1 MMRGEIWWADFGIP
15 FGSEPGFRR
24 PVIVVQDNSFNKSN
38 INTTIVIPLTTNIAL
53 AEAPGNLL
61 LKKTI
66 TKLNKESACVVSQIG
81 VIDKDRL
88 VEKIHKLDRETIFE
102 IEIGIR
108 LVLGIS

>member
-24 PVIVVQDNSFNKSN
+24 PVVVIQDNSFNKSD

-61 LKKTI
+61 FKKSV
-66 TKLNKESACVVSQIG
+66 TKLSKESACVVSQIG

-88 VEKIHKLDRETIFE
+88 IEKIHKLDKEIILE

-108 LVLGIS
+108 LVLGFN

>member
-24 PVIVVQDNSFNKSN
+24 PVVVIQDNSFNKSN
-38 INTTIVIPLTTNIAL
+38 INTTIVIPLTSNTSL

-61 LKKTI
+61 FKKNI
-66 TKLNKESACVVSQIG
+66 TKLSKESVCVVSQIG

-88 VEKIHKLDRETIFE
+88 IEKIHKLDRETIFE
-102 IEIGIR
+102 IEIGIK
-108 LVLGIS
+108 LVLGIN